1 MAKPANPGLGQK
13 WMDGIDRAA
22 SDPAWDLHD
31 KEIQAAVAAFNQHLL
46 GTTGYQPLHWQF
58 IKAMVWVESGASSPA
73 WKTSPIQI
81 GNPGDPGLASLLS
94 GKEGGELILP
104 AQVQSTLT
112 PLLATTTAAHSIRAG
127 IGYLLMKLANFTFQ
141 NVADADT
148 TVHDVTV
155 KSGDSLDKIAR
166 AHGTTIEMLKKLNP
180 SAQMLQPGQV
190 LKYQKAAI
198 KKVII
203 GWKPITTANI
213 AAYYNGGGDSTY
225 AAKLDYALSVI
236 RGTKGPAKTGAAAA
250 KPKS

>member
-1 MAKPANPGLGQK
+1 MTNPGNPGLDKK
-13 WMDGIDRAA
+13 WMDGIDRAVG
-22 SDPAWDLHD
+22 DPAWDIHD
-31 KEIQAAVAAFNQHLL
+31 KEIQVAVAEFNQHLL

-58 IKAMVWVESGASSPA
+58 IKAMVWVESGAGSPA

-81 GNPGDPGLASLLS
+81 GNPGDPGLSSLLS

-104 AQVQSTLT
+104 PQVQSALT
-112 PLLATTTAAHSIRAG
+112 PLLATSTAAHNIRAG

-148 TVHDVTV
+148 TVYEVTV

-166 AHGTTIEMLKKLNP
+166 ANGSTIETLKKLNP
-180 SAQMLQPGQV
+180 SAQVLKPGQV
-190 LKYQKAAI
+190 LKYQKSAI

-203 GWKPITTANI
+203 GWKQITTANI

-225 AAKLDYALSVI
+225 AAKLNYALSAI
-236 RGTKGPAKTGAAAA
+236 RGTKAPA
-250 KPKS
+250 KPKVKQP